1 MTKNLTMTTPR
12 KLLSLLA
19 ALTAVMCLNAAA
31 DEIDLGALGELE
43 LSYMEAAAVSS
54 YPGQSI
60 VAAVTFRQGEAYT
73 LTVPRA
79 VQQIHYLV
87 EVGERVERGQA
98 FAELHG
104 PEIHHFMVEV
114 DVAKKILASAERRFN
129 SNKVLYEKKAIK
141 ESQWL
146 EISKS
151 YYAAQLEYEHLRH
164 FSDLVITGNSKGDKP
179 EENKAE
185 NKVESN
191 IVITAPIS
199 GVLDYFL
206 QPTSLKGGDT
216 VAAVVPESSI
226 RLSAAVP
233 FGASNEF
240 SSFVTTSC
248 QLAVSSVA
256 SKVQNYFVS
265 AWSVPIEPECKLTL
279 GQAVLVTPRY
289 KTQAYKVPMSS
300 VFEWQQATSLL
311 VRSGKK
317 LQVVKV
323 VLLASDGDDYIVTA
337 QQPLQNKAVLTTSV
351 SAVQGVLLGLG
362 GE

>member
-1 MTKNLTMTTPR
+1 MTKNFTMTTTPR
-12 KLLSLLA
+12 KLLPLLA
-19 ALTAVMCLNAAA
+19 ALTALLCLNAAA

-43 LSYMEAAAVSS
+43 LSYMEAAAVTS

-60 VAAVTFRQGEAYT
+60 VAAVNFRQGEAYT
-73 LTVPRA
+73 LTTPRA

-114 DVAKKILASAERRFN
+114 DVAKKMLASAERRFN

-141 ESQWL
+141 ESQWI

-164 FSDLVITGNSKGDKP
+164 FSDLVITGNPKENKT
-179 EENKAE
+179 EVNKAE
-185 NKVESN
+185 SK
-191 IVITAPIS
+191 IIIGAPIS
-199 GVLDYFL
+199 GVLDYSL
-206 QPTSLKGGDT
+206 QPTSLKGGDK

-233 FGASNEF
+233 FATSNQL
-240 SSFVTTSC
+240 SSFVTPSC

-279 GQAVLVTPRY
+279 GQALLATPRY

-300 VFEWQQATSLL
+300 VFEWQQATSVLI
-311 VRSGKK
+311 RNGEQ
-317 LQVVKV
+317 LQVVAV
-323 VLLASDGDDYIVTA
+323 ALLASDGADYIVTA